1 MKAGARISPCTVTV
15 LAAAM
20 SAWTSIAQVAS
31 GQQTKPAVGPS
42 ATSES
47 QTLIDVNSADAKT
60 LSTLPGVG
68 ATIAQRIIDGRPYH
82 SFADLAK
89 VQGLS
94 QAKVDALKGQLIIGP
109 DTKREKPRN
118 AATTATNTSNASV
131 KAKPEAEKPSIK
143 SAASSAKLAPG
154 EKININTASA
164 DELDRLPGI
173 GITKAKAII
182 DYRTQNGPFKTL
194 EDIQKVK
201 GIKAGGFDKLK
212 DHIKLAN

>member
-1 MKAGARISPCTVTV
+1 MKAGLPISFCTVTV

-20 SAWTSIAQVAS
+20 SAWTSFAAVAS
-31 GQQTKPAVGPS
+31 AQQAKPAVGAS
-42 ATSES
+42 ARPES

-68 ATIAQRIIDGRPYH
+68 PTIAQRIIDGRPYH
-82 SFADLAK
+82 SFADLSK

-94 QAKVDALKGQLIIGP
+94 QAKVDALKGHVIIGP
-109 DTKREKPRN
+109 DAKREKPRS
-118 AATTATNTSNASV
+118 TATIATNSSTASV
-131 KAKPEAEKPSIK
+131 KPKAEAEKPSSK
-143 SAASSAKLAPG
+143 SGASSAKLAPG

-173 GITKAKAII
+173 GKTKAKAII
-182 DYRTQNGPFKTL
+182 DYRTQNGPFKTP

-201 GIKAGGFDKLK
+201 GIKAGGFAKLK